1 MAQIRGFSFLI
12 ILLLFSTAIQAIP
25 DKEINWQEEINGQE
39 EINWQEEISGLK
51 RELNVRHVDLFFSRD
66 SLSFCRELDLVAEQ
80 ASGKSV
86 LEIAVELQQVVATLG
101 DPNTVVNYHYHIDTK
116 LILPFECYWFEEGIY
131 VMKYWKDFEA
141 LAGKR
146 LVSINNFPIQQVI
159 DSLSTLISG
168 ATPAMVRSV
177 IPRMITWTQILDHF
191 GFAEE
196 SMFHIEVENLEG
208 KSTTLAIELPTAE
221 TEHIK
226 FQPKILPLGWEDT
239 KTYFRDSLLLEDQL
253 YYIQYNKCW
262 SRETEVDYGSGAS
275 ALFMPSFKEFEKK
288 VLKRAKKNDINKL
301 VFDLRFNNGGQ
312 PLQFSSFISKL
323 KKTGIEKQATVYLIL
338 GRKTSSAAM
347 INAMDVINIF
357 DAVSVGEN
365 TGGRPNHFTGV
376 KRFVMTTS
384 NLIVSYSTEYVTLI
398 EGNPESLSP
407 SIPAAENFM
416 EYMLGIDPGLEA
428 VRKHSPH

>member
-1 MAQIRGFSFLI
+1 MAQIRGFSILI
-12 ILLLFSTAIQAIP
+12 ILLLFSTAIQAIA
-25 DKEINWQEEINGQE
+25 DEGINWQEEING
-39 EINWQEEISGLK
+39 LK
-51 RELNVRHVDLFFSRD
+51 RELNTRHPDLYFSKD
-66 SLSFCRELDLVAEQ
+66 SLSFCRELDQVADH
-80 ASGKSV
+80 ASGKSI

-146 LVSINNFPIQQVI
+146 LVSINSFPIQQVI

-177 IPRMITWTQILDHF
+177 IPRMITWSQILDHF
-191 GFAEE
+191 GFVEE
-196 SMFHIEVENLEG
+196 SLFNIEVEDQAG
-208 KSTTLAIELPTAE
+208 KSTTIAIELPTAE

-226 FQPKILPLGWEDT
+226 FGPKTLPLGWEDT
-239 KTYFRDSLLLEDQL
+239 KTYFRDSLLSNDQL

-262 SRETEVDYGSGAS
+262 SREAEEDYGSGAS

-288 VLKRAKKNDINKL
+288 ALKTAKKNDINKL
-301 VFDLRFNNGGQ
+301 LIDLRVNNGGH
-312 PLQFSSFISKL
+312 PLQFGSFIKKL
-323 KKTGIEKQATVYLIL
+323 KKTGIEKRATVYLLL

-347 INAMDVINIF
+347 INAMDVINTF

-365 TGGRPNHFTGV
+365 TGGRPNHFAGV

-384 NLIVSYSTEYVTLI
+384 NLIVSYSTEYITLM
-398 EGNPESLSP
+398 EGDPESLTP
-407 SIPAAENFM
+407 SLRAAENFKD
-416 EYMLGIDPGLEA
+416 YMQGIDPGLEA
-428 VRKHSPH
+428 IRKHSTR